1 MSSSVAFITK
11 PEAAATLNFIA
22 KSVHLS
28 RTVSIQEQHLFPIL
42 IRNKP
47 DELYTMVLDDH
58 VRWPASPAGTEV
70 FF

>member
-28 RTVSIQEQHLFPIL
+28 RTVSIQE
-42 IRNKP
+42 
-47 DELYTMVLDDH
+47 
-58 VRWPASPAGTEV
+58 
-70 FF
+70 